1 MASGKQ
7 RAITSEAMLVV
18 SFGLAGLIALYPVS
32 DRLYDSCTP
41 DGPHGQRA

>member
-18 SFGLAGLIALYPVS
+18 SFGLAGLTALSPVS
-32 DRLYDSCTP
+32 DRLYDSGTS
-41 DGPHGQRA
+41 DGPHGQRS